1 MTGLLITLVAF
12 PLIGAAISRVVGR
25 TSWFLMGLGAVGMT
39 LHATLLLGIP
49 IVLALVV
56 LLAGAIAVLLVK
68 RGEGWHREEFLQ
80 PATIVMAVPCALLLY
95 ASAITPLHD
104 FDGRAFWLLK
114 AKAIA
119 TERHIDGPFFKGE
132 TTYNP
137 RSRYPLLVPLDAAA
151 VMIASRDIDD
161 RQVRWIYPLALIA
174 LAWHARKWIG
184 PWPAALLPWIPQFV
198 VTDDGGA
205 LSAYNDVIVAGFAG
219 CAFFELLERRSPV
232 RFGLW
237 LAFLTLTKS
246 EGLPYAA
253 VLFAAGIVVFGK
265 RIFAAAA
272 PFAVA
277 IATLFMWRSRV
288 PPGDEE
294 DFLARLTHLPERL
307 DRIAPAVLRLA
318 QHAVRMDLW
327 GLFWIATII
336 AAIALLIG
344 GRRRE
349 AALPTYV
356 LAAMTCVYVCA
367 FAVSAWVMN
376 DLIDASVDRLLMHLV
391 IPALYLISRSM
402 LPGPDAA
409 APFGSAR
416 SSAA

>member
-1 MTGLLITLVAF
+1 MTGLLVTLVAF
-12 PLIGAAISRVVGR
+12 PLIGAAISRFVGR
-25 TSWFLMGLGAVGMT
+25 TSSFLMGLGALGMT
-39 LHATLLLGIP
+39 LHATLLLQIP
-49 IVLALVV
+49 IVVTLGS
-56 LLAGAIAVLLVK
+56 LLAGALAVLLFK
-68 RGEGWHREEFLQ
+68 RGERWHRDEFLH
-80 PATIVMAVPCALLLY
+80 PATIVMALPCAFLLY
-95 ASAITPLHD
+95 ASANIPLHD

-132 TTYNP
+132 TTYDP
-137 RSRYPLLVPLDAAA
+137 RNRYPLLIPLDAAA
-151 VMIASRDIDD
+151 VMIGSRDTDD
-161 RQVRWIYPLALIA
+161 RHVRWIYPLALIA

-198 VTDDGGA
+198 VTEDGGV
-205 LSAYNDVIVAGFAG
+205 LSAYNDVIVAAFAG

-253 VLFAAGIVVFGK
+253 VLFAAGIVVFGR
-265 RIFAAAA
+265 RILTAAA

-277 IATLFMWRSRV
+277 VATLLIWRSRV

-294 DFLARLTHLPERL
+294 DFLARLPHLPERL
-307 DRIAPAVLRLA
+307 DRIAPALLRLA

-336 AAIALLIG
+336 AAIALLIR

-349 AALPTYV
+349 AALPAYV
-356 LAAMTCVYVCA
+356 LAAMTFVYACA

-391 IPALYLISRSM
+391 IPALYLISRSVVPR
-402 LPGPDAA
+402 PGAA
-409 APFGSAR
+409 APFVSAR